1 MDSAI
6 DIAARASHREAL
18 RYLRAAP
25 GLLLAGALRG
35 LAAGGLTPR
44 RRTTRR
50 RGECAERRRRELE
63 ECRRARAIYGLGTTS
78 GVGANSAQRLGPA
91 TPLGNVHGAG
101 ATTTKKSD
109 RWIGVRYES
118 AVSPGAYAECP
129 KIAVVTFFCPEARS
143 GSVKFHG
150 APERA
155 QAPRDEAPPGV
166 LVFRP
171 AAAPRHPYALEM
183 SR

>member
-63 ECRRARAIYGLGTTS
+63 ECRRARAIYGL
-78 GVGANSAQRLGPA
+78 
-91 TPLGNVHGAG
+91 
-101 ATTTKKSD
+101 
-109 RWIGVRYES
+109 
-118 AVSPGAYAECP
+118 
-129 KIAVVTFFCPEARS
+129 
-143 GSVKFHG
+143 
-150 APERA
+150 A
-155 QAPRDEAPPGV
+155 QAPRDEATPGV